1 MIYGDYGDLRLIR
14 ECLPFNAKG
23 DLKNLYSSPLNFH
36 NLPNLIVIINFD
48 ICKIIIEERISYVG
62 TNFLL
67 F

>member
-1 MIYGDYGDLRLIR
+1 MIYDDYGDLRLIR
-14 ECLPFNAKG
+14 ECLLFTAKG
-23 DLKNLYSSPLNFH
+23 DLKNLNSSPLNFH

-48 ICKIIIEERISYVG
+48 VCKIIIEERIFYVG

>member
-14 ECLPFNAKG
+14 ECLPFTAKG

-48 ICKIIIEERISYVG
+48 ICKIIIEERIFYVA
-62 TNFLL
+62 TNLLL